1 MKAGKKI
8 NTLLRN
14 KAELLLQKRGISDQS
29 LYTKD
34 LEALVE
40 ELNIYQIELEHQN
53 EELHKAQVELELIK
67 NRYADLFNTA
77 PIGYFIIRKDYTIID
92 ANSTGCLLLGCDYS
106 RVKSDSITRY
116 IQAEFQDTFYF
127 HLRQTLLQNM
137 PQTCDI
143 KMIRNGD
150 QTFYARLI
158 SMKDPNLGTEQM
170 PVIRTSIIDV
180 NNEKRME
187 INLIREKE
195 KAEESDKLKS
205 AFLANMS
212 HEIRTPMNSI
222 LGYSELLSD
231 KDITEEERD
240 RFSVIISNSSNQL
253 MQLINDIIDISKLEA
268 NQLKVFMSECSLNE
282 ICRNC
287 YYAFINSDLLK
298 AKPGL
303 SLSLTLEDEFSDIQ
317 AVTDANRL
325 QQVLINLI
333 NNAIKF
339 TESGSIEFGYRIL
352 PDMENP
358 LLEFY
363 VKDSGIGIPAEK
375 YDVIFERFRQ
385 ATDDGSHKGTG
396 LGLSISK
403 GIIELLN
410 GNISV
415 ESIPGEGTTFSFAI
429 PYVKSTSSNTISVL
443 RKQIMDLSGVMILI
457 AEDDLYSYLYVNQ
470 LLKGTNAEVIHVID
484 GNQLMVL
491 LEKKVPD
498 IILLDINMPIK
509 NGYDCLREIRSRG
522 LETKVIVQTAYAMS
536 DERERIMHAGADD
549 YLSKPIRKIELFA
562 VIEKALQ
569 KDKKKLA

>member
-1 MKAGKKI
+1 MDEGSKNNAI
-8 NTLLRN
+8 LRL
-14 KAELLLQKRGISDQS
+14 KAEQLLQKRGIKDQS
-29 LYTKD
+29 HYTKD
-34 LEALVE
+34 LESLVE

-53 EELHKAQVELELIK
+53 EELHKAQDELELIK

-77 PIGYFIIRKDYTIID
+77 PIGYFLINKDYTVIEVN
-92 ANSTGCLLLGCDYS
+92 ATGCALLECDYS
-106 RVKSDSITRY
+106 QLKKQSITRY
-116 IQAEFQDTFYF
+116 IQSEYQDTFYF
-127 HLRQTLLQNM
+127 HLRQTLKQKM
-137 PQTCDI
+137 PQSCDI
-143 KMIRNGD
+143 KMLRSKG
-150 QTFYARLI
+150 QSFYARLI
-158 SMKDPNLGTEQM
+158 SVQDPNLGTELV

-187 INLIREKE
+187 INLIKEKE
-195 KAEESDKLKS
+195 KAEESDNLKS

-240 RFSVIISNSSNQL
+240 RFSVIIANSSNQL

-268 NQLKVFMSECSLNE
+268 NQLKVFMSECNLNE

-303 SLSLTLEDEFSDIQ
+303 NLELKLQDKFAGVQ
-317 AVTDANRL
+317 TVTDANRL

-339 TESGSIEFGYRIL
+339 TDNGSIEFGYHIL
-352 PDMENP
+352 NDSENP
-358 LLEFY
+358 MLQFY
-363 VKDSGIGIPAEK
+363 VKDSGIGIPADK
-375 YDVIFERFRQ
+375 FDQIFERFRQ
-385 ATDDGSHKGTG
+385 ATEDGSHKGTG

-410 GNISV
+410 GSIKV
-415 ESIPGEGTTFSFAI
+415 ESDPGEGATFSFVI
-429 PYVKSTSSNTISVL
+429 PYVKSSAKTDKSVL
-443 RKQIMDLSGVMILI
+443 GQQNLDLSDKLIYI

-470 LLKGTNAEVIHVID
+470 LLKSTNAELVHLND
-484 GNQLMVL
+484 GNQLMEH
-491 LEKKVPD
+491 LEMRVPD
-498 IILLDINMPIK
+498 LILLDINMPYK
-509 NGYDCLREIRSRG
+509 NGFDCLKEIRKRG
-522 LETKVIVQTAYAMS
+522 IETKVIVQTAYAMS

-549 YLSKPIRKIELFA
+549 YLPKPIRKIELYS

-569 KDKKKLA
+569 KNGK

>member
-1 MKAGKKI
+1 MDEGSKNNA
-8 NTLLRN
+8 LLRL
-14 KAELLLQKRGISDQS
+14 KAEQLLQKRGFKDQS
-29 LYTKD
+29 HYTKD
-34 LEALVE
+34 LESLVE

-53 EELHKAQVELELIK
+53 EELHKAQDELELIK

-77 PIGYFIIRKDYTIID
+77 PIGYFLINKDYTVID
-92 ANSTGCLLLGCDYS
+92 VNATGCSLLECDYS
-106 RVKSDSITRY
+106 QLKKQSITRY
-116 IQAEFQDTFYF
+116 IQSEYQDTFYF
-127 HLRQTLLQNM
+127 HLRQTLKQKM
-137 PQTCDI
+137 PQSCDI
-143 KMIRNGD
+143 KMLRSKG
-150 QTFYARLI
+150 QSFYARLI
-158 SMKDPNLGTEQM
+158 SVQDPNLGTELV

-187 INLIREKE
+187 INLIKEKE
-195 KAEESDKLKS
+195 KAEESDNLKS

-240 RFSVIISNSSNQL
+240 RFSVIIANSSNQL

-268 NQLKVFMSECSLNE
+268 NQLKVFMSECNLNE

-303 SLSLTLEDEFSDIQ
+303 HLELKLQDKFAGVQ
-317 AVTDANRL
+317 TVTDANRL

-339 TESGSIEFGYRIL
+339 TENGSIEFGYHIL
-352 PDMENP
+352 NDGENP
-358 LLEFY
+358 MLQFY
-363 VKDSGIGIPAEK
+363 VKDSGIGIPADK
-375 YDVIFERFRQ
+375 FDQIFERFRQ
-385 ATDDGSHKGTG
+385 ATEDGSHKGTG

-410 GNISV
+410 GSIKV
-415 ESIPGEGTTFSFAI
+415 ESDPGEGATFSFVI
-429 PYVKSTSSNTISVL
+429 PYVKSSARSSKSVL
-443 RKQIMDLSGVMILI
+443 GQQNLDLSDKLIYI

-470 LLKGTNAEVIHVID
+470 LLKSTNAELVHLND
-484 GNQLMVL
+484 GNQLMEH
-491 LEKKVPD
+491 LEMRVPD
-498 IILLDINMPIK
+498 LILLDINMPYK
-509 NGYDCLREIRSRG
+509 NGFDCLKEIRKRG
-522 LETKVIVQTAYAMS
+522 IDTKVIVQTAYAMS

-549 YLSKPIRKIELFA
+549 YLPKPIRKIELFS

-569 KDKKKLA
+569 KNGK

>member
-1 MKAGKKI
+1 MDEGSKNNAI
-8 NTLLRN
+8 LRL
-14 KAELLLQKRGISDQS
+14 KAEQLLQERGIKDQS
-29 LYTKD
+29 HYTKD
-34 LEALVE
+34 LESLVE

-53 EELHKAQVELELIK
+53 EELHKAQDELELIK

-77 PIGYFIIRKDYTIID
+77 PIGYFLINKDYTVIEVN
-92 ANSTGCLLLGCDYS
+92 ATGCALLECDYS
-106 RVKSDSITRY
+106 QLKKQSITRY
-116 IQAEFQDTFYF
+116 IQSEYQDTFYF
-127 HLRQTLLQNM
+127 HLRQTLKQKM
-137 PQTCDI
+137 PQSCDI
-143 KMIRNGD
+143 KMLRSKG
-150 QTFYARLI
+150 QSFYARLI
-158 SMKDPNLGTEQM
+158 SVQDPNLGTELV

-187 INLIREKE
+187 INLIKEKE
-195 KAEESDKLKS
+195 KAEESDNLKS

-240 RFSVIISNSSNQL
+240 RFSVIIANSSNQL

-268 NQLKVFMSECSLNE
+268 NQLKVFMSECNLNE

-303 SLSLTLEDEFSDIQ
+303 NLELKLQDKFAGVQ
-317 AVTDANRL
+317 TVTDANRL

-339 TESGSIEFGYRIL
+339 TDNGSIEFGYHIL
-352 PDMENP
+352 NDSENP
-358 LLEFY
+358 MLQFY
-363 VKDSGIGIPAEK
+363 VKDSGIGIPADK
-375 YDVIFERFRQ
+375 FDQIFERFRQ
-385 ATDDGSHKGTG
+385 ATEDGSHKGTG

-410 GNISV
+410 GSIKV
-415 ESIPGEGTTFSFAI
+415 ESDPGEGATFSFVI
-429 PYVKSTSSNTISVL
+429 PYVKSSAKTDKSVL
-443 RKQIMDLSGVMILI
+443 GQQNLDLSDKLIYI

-470 LLKGTNAEVIHVID
+470 LLKSTNAELVHLND
-484 GNQLMVL
+484 GNQLMEH
-491 LEKKVPD
+491 LEMRVPD
-498 IILLDINMPIK
+498 LILLDINMPYK
-509 NGYDCLREIRSRG
+509 NGFDCLKEIRKRG
-522 LETKVIVQTAYAMS
+522 IETKVIVQTAYAMS

-549 YLSKPIRKIELFA
+549 YLPKPIRKIELYS

-569 KDKKKLA
+569 KNGK